1 MKLAAYLIL
10 MMLGFFFSQCN
21 SAKKEDVLANVI
33 PNAGPARCKKHD
45 LEAYNLS
52 IASYSESKGVKYYL
66 KNVPKSM
73 DSAYAVSVVQR
84 VLDVLREHI
93 EKPILE
99 LIPYGEVNKAI
110 ADGYHVI
117 ELRFEK
123 MDGIGGT
130 LGEAEYPPTDVVN
143 KSKRSIV
150 LDEYDMIGQEEGS
163 AVYDF
168 FTILLHESGHSI
180 GLKHSDDINAVMYWG
195 YGGKKTGLS
204 LDDILGIREKYNKS
218 SFVIKNKKYKYFYKD
233 MPGRF
238 SQNFALK
245 EFYTKCNYH
254 SGHYLDSALLPA
266 IQVIRQHYKV
276 PIKILSSYRTT
287 ECNHQAGG
295 ATMSR
300 HLKNDAIDWK
310 FTGKYA
316 STIHAR
322 YIKDIQQK
330 GVVFQRLF
338 ALGIR
343 GFGCYPTS
351 NHIDTR
357 EQSNMLYWKDAFYT
371 VWGKA
376 NEKAYLAPDYFGID
390 NCE

>member
-1 MKLAAYLIL
+1 MKLIYLLAII
-10 MMLGFFFSQCN
+10 GFLFTQCN
-21 SAKKEDVLANVI
+21 TSAKKEFVSDITI
-33 PNAGPARCKKHD
+33 PDAGPAKCSKHD

-66 KNVPKSM
+66 KNIPKNM
-73 DSAYAVSVVQR
+73 DSAYTVSVVNR
-84 VLDVLREHI
+84 VLDILREHI

-99 LIPYGEVNKAI
+99 LIPMSEVNKAI
-110 ADGYHVI
+110 LDGYNVI

-123 MDGIGGT
+123 MDGKGGT
-130 LGEAEYPPTDVVN
+130 LGEAEYPPTDGTN
-143 KSKRSIV
+143 KNKRSIV

-168 FTILLHESGHSI
+168 FTILLHESGHSV
-180 GLKHSDDINAVMYWG
+180 GLKHSDDIHAVMYWG
-195 YGGKKTGLS
+195 YGGKKNGLS
-204 LDDILGIREKYNKS
+204 LDDIIGIRERYNKN
-218 SFVIKNKKYKYFYKD
+218 SFSISHKRYKYFTKD
-233 MPGRF
+233 MAGRF
-238 SQNFALK
+238 SQNFTYH
-245 EFYTKCNYH
+245 EFYTKCNYNT
-254 SGHYLDSALLPA
+254 GHYLDSALLPA
-266 IQVIRQHYKV
+266 IQAIRTHYKV

-287 ECNHQAGG
+287 ECNHAAGG

-310 FTGKYA
+310 FTGRYA

-330 GVVFQRLF
+330 GVVFQHLF
-338 ALGIR
+338 SLGIR
-343 GFGCYPTS
+343 GFGCYATS

-357 EQSNMLYWKDAFYT
+357 EYSNMLYWKDAFYT
-371 VWGKA
+371 AWGKA

>member
-1 MKLAAYLIL
+1 MKSAYLML
-10 MMLGFFFSQCN
+10 MLGFLFSQCN
-21 SAKKEDVLANVI
+21 TSAKKEVALANTI
-33 PNAGPARCKKHD
+33 PDAGPVKCSKHD

-66 KNVPKSM
+66 KNIPKNM
-73 DSAYAVSVVQR
+73 DSAYTVSVVNR

-99 LIPYGEVNKAI
+99 LISITEVNKAI
-110 ADGYHVI
+110 LEVYNVI

-123 MDGIGGT
+123 MDGKGGT
-130 LGEAEYPPTDVVN
+130 LGEAEYPPADGSIKN
-143 KSKRSIV
+143 KRSIV

-204 LDDILGIREKYNKS
+204 LDDVLGIREKYNKN
-218 SFVIKNKKYKYFYKD
+218 SFSISHKRYKYFTKD
-233 MPGRF
+233 MPGRY
-238 SQNFALK
+238 SQNFAYH
-245 EFYTKCNYH
+245 EFYTKCQYNT
-254 SGHYLDSALLPA
+254 GHYLDSAVLPA
-266 IQVIRQHYKV
+266 IQAIRQHYKV

-287 ECNHQAGG
+287 ECNHIAGG

-310 FTGKYA
+310 FTGRYA

-322 YIKDIQQK
+322 YIKDIQQR
-330 GVVFQRLF
+330 GAVFQHLF
-338 ALGIR
+338 
-343 GFGCYPTS
+343 S
-351 NHIDTR
+351 
-357 EQSNMLYWKDAFYT
+357 Q
-371 VWGKA
+371 
-376 NEKAYLAPDYFGID
+376 APF
-390 NCE
+390 